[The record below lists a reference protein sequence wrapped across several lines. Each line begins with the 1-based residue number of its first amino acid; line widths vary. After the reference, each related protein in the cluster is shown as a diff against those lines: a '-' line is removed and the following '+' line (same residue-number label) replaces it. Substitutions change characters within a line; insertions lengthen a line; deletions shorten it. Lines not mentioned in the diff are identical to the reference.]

1 MLAEGVPGRDAPEPD
16 AEASPLA
23 WDPTST
29 DVGSGAQT
37 CGVHAGPWNER
48 GAQARPRVPA
58 PSQLPL
64 LLEVVALPH
73 SLPCLVHPACSQA
86 FMLTA
91 PPHPRVPKKKN
102 PLAFTRGVVPLLT
115 NDTT

>member
-37 CGVHAGPWNER
+37 CRVHAGPWNER
-48 GAQARPRVPA
+48 GA
-58 PSQLPL
+58 
-64 LLEVVALPH
+64 
-73 SLPCLVHPACSQA
+73 
-86 FMLTA
+86 
-91 PPHPRVPKKKN
+91 
-102 PLAFTRGVVPLLT
+102 
-115 NDTT
+115 